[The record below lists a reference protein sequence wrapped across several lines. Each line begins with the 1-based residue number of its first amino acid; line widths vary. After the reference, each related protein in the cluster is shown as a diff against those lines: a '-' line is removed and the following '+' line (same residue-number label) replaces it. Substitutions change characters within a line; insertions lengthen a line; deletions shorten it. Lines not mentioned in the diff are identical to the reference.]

1 MHFMSHF
8 ISNRQIKCS
17 TSYLFSVKQ
26 NPKESLHSYIARF
39 NHEAITIS
47 QATDEDKLMAL
58 TTGLQ
63 LLKTL
68 MGKASTNFA
77 DAMIKEQKQM
87 DFEDMFAARL
97 HSTPPD

>member
-1 MHFMSHF
+1 
-8 ISNRQIKCS
+8 
-17 TSYLFSVKQ
+17 
-26 NPKESLHSYIARF
+26 
-39 NHEAITIS
+39 
-47 QATDEDKLMAL
+47 MAL

-97 HSTPPD
+97 LSTPPD